1 MTTVSWSMEDE
12 MVLKH
17 CADDEQWRGG
27 GGGAGE
33 MATRVV
39 GQRLKVKV
47 EEPLAKLSHTEGAHV
62 LIWITHSHRASE
74 SFDHRVITTEERS
87 TPVLLSHTSGSLSSV
102 PGTSCSVVL
111 SRSREFFSL
120 RLLLPSRFDLTM
132 FMCDQW
138 HRKILF
144 SPGQLSFLLITS

>member
-27 GGGAGE
+27 GGGAEE

-39 GQRLKVKV
+39 GQRVKVKV

-74 SFDHRVITTEERS
+74 SFDHRVITTEKRS
-87 TPVLLSHTSGSLSSV
+87 TPVLSRTPVAVSRVCLALVAQWCSVDLESSSV
-102 PGTSCSVVL
+102 SV
-111 SRSREFFSL
+111 FFFPLVS
-120 RLLLPSRFDLTM
+120 
-132 FMCDQW
+132 
-138 HRKILF
+138 I
-144 SPGQLSFLLITS
+144 